1 MFQNYY
7 RLFFL
12 TLSIIYFCTFQ
23 SCEEIEG
30 CTNPAAINYN
40 PEANKLKDSC
50 CIRILSRKVTY
61 DRSKVKIYIDN
72 NRFSNVN
79 YKFIYEPATSDTI
92 KSYPVSNSRTGIREI
107 LLQNTISD
115 TLEFNLNLGKS
126 NIKPFEHKIFSGNKI
141 KVLETID
148 GNSRQYFININNNN
162 NIHLINPR
170 SKNRYKTEQ
179 VTYSVIPSFNTT
191 PNKVK
196 RYRGFYN
203 EIDES
208 ISYWFVD
215 HPESIQVYENEYS
228 MKKFYRTNI
237 IRY

>member
-1 MFQNYY
+1 M
-7 RLFFL
+7 
-12 TLSIIYFCTFQ
+12 
-23 SCEEIEG
+23 
-30 CTNPAAINYN
+30 
-40 PEANKLKDSC
+40 
-50 CIRILSRKVTY
+50 
-61 DRSKVKIYIDN
+61 
-72 NRFSNVN
+72 
-79 YKFIYEPATSDTI
+79 
-92 KSYPVSNSRTGIREI
+92 
-107 LLQNTISD
+107 LQTTTSD
-115 TLEFNLNLGKS
+115 TLEIDLNLGKS
-126 NIKPFEHKIFSGNKI
+126 NAKPVEYKIFSGNKI

-162 NIHLINPR
+162 NTHLINPR

-179 VTYSVIPSFNTT
+179 VTYSVIPSFNTA

-228 MKKFYRTNI
+228 MKKFFRTNI
-237 IRY
+237 TRY